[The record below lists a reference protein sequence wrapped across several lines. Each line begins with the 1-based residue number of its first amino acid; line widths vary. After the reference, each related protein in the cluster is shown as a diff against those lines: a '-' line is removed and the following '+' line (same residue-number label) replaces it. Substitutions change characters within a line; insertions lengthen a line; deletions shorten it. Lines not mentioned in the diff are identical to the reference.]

1 MVAFVDDG
9 GPGSYVCVSIPGRA
23 SGGNR
28 GSVVAVSLLDHQIH
42 QLSASARTRLEKDEI
57 ELTQRRAE
65 LVAEQGSDT
74 GGDLVDQASF
84 ATQQI
89 EIESIDRRLAR
100 IRELLSATTVASDA
114 PDDTVAVGSVVT
126 LRFDDGSTET
136 YQVGLIE
143 EQAGDVV
150 ALTPTSPL
158 GQALMGHRIN
168 DKVTYD
174 APVGELTVEIVE
186 VRAA

>member
-1 MVAFVDDG
+1 M
-9 GPGSYVCVSIPGRA
+9 
-23 SGGNR
+23 
-28 GSVVAVSLLDHQIH
+28 SLLDHQIH
-42 QLSASARTRLEKDEI
+42 QLSASARKRLQKDAI
-57 ELTQRRAE
+57 ELTRRRAE
-65 LVAEQGSDT
+65 LVAEQGSET
-74 GGDLVDQASF
+74 GGDLVDQASY

-89 EIESIDRRLAR
+89 EIENIDRRLAR
-100 IRELLSATTVASDA
+100 IQELLSATTVASDA
-114 PDDTVAVGSVVT
+114 PEDTVAVGSVVT

-143 EQAGDVV
+143 EQDGDVV

-158 GQALMGHRIN
+158 GRSLLGHQVG

-174 APVGELTVEIVE
+174 APAGKMTVEIVE

>member
-1 MVAFVDDG
+1 M
-9 GPGSYVCVSIPGRA
+9 
-23 SGGNR
+23 
-28 GSVVAVSLLDHQIH
+28 SLLDHQIH
-42 QLSASARTRLEKDEI
+42 QLSASARRRLEKDEV
-57 ELTQRRAE
+57 ELMKRRAE
-65 LVAEQGSDT
+65 LVAEQGSET

-84 ATQQI
+84 AAQQI

-150 ALTPTSPL
+150 ALTPSSPL
-158 GQALMGHRIN
+158 GRALMGHKVK
-168 DKVTYD
+168 DTVTYD
-174 APVGELTVEIVE
+174 APVGELTVEIVD

>member
-1 MVAFVDDG
+1 M
-9 GPGSYVCVSIPGRA
+9 
-23 SGGNR
+23 
-28 GSVVAVSLLDHQIH
+28 SLLDHQIH

-89 EIESIDRRLAR
+89 EIESIDRRVAR
-100 IRELLSATTVASDA
+100 IRDLLSATTVANDA

-126 LRFDDGSTET
+126 LRFGDGSTET